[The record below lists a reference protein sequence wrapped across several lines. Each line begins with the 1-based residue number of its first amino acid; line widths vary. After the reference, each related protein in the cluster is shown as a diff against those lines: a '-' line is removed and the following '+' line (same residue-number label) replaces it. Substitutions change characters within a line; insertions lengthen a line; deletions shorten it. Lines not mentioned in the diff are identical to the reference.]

1 MRRRTTEKKKS
12 EKFGFWDFQKVRS
25 RYKAKSERSFNQSG
39 LVSQLESLDR
49 GRRVAQ
55 GR

>member
-1 MRRRTTEKKKS
+1 MRHRTIEKKKS
-12 EKFGFWDFQKVRS
+12 EKFGFGDLQKVRS
-25 RYKAKSERSFNQSG
+25 RYKAKFERSFNQSG